1 MNSLL
6 EQPVKLPLGRREVPL
21 IPKNRQ
27 LTTCLLVGALLTVA
41 GCRTSQKIARTDQ
54 QMESEIQAKLAAE
67 NTLQGKD
74 IGVSVAG
81 GVATLSGTVDNDD
94 MRTLAGT
101 DAGSIAGVK
110 TVVNDLTSA
119 SAQTAACTPPPKP
132 VRAHL
137 HAHKRY
143 AKKPEVMTA
152 FEQAPPPPPDVA
164 PEPPPVPPAPIRPIM
179 VRPAPVV
186 VIAPRPVII
195 PRPMVYAYAP
205 VGICCRPVPWVRPI
219 APLRPPVRVFVR
231 PY

>member
-1 MNSLL
+1 M
-6 EQPVKLPLGRREVPL
+6 QK
-21 IPKNRQ
+21 PKQ
-27 LTTCLLVGALLTVA
+27 LTTFLLAGALLAIA
-41 GCRTSQKIARTDQ
+41 GCKTAQKAALTDQ
-54 QMESEIQAKLAAE
+54 QMESAIQSKLAAE
-67 NTLQGKD
+67 NSLQGKD

-81 GVATLSGTVDNDD
+81 GVATLNGTVDNDD
-94 MRTLAGT
+94 MRTLAAT
-101 DAGSIAGVK
+101 DAGSVAGVK
-110 TVVNDLTSA
+110 TVVNDLMSA
-119 SAQTAACTPPPKP
+119 SAQAAACAPPPKP

-152 FEQAPPPPPDVA
+152 YEQAPPPPPDVA
-164 PEPPPVPPAPIRPIM
+164 PAPMQVPPAPIRPIV

-186 VIAPRPVII
+186 IVAPRPILV
-195 PRPMVYAYAP
+195 PRPMIYAYAPP